1 MEISPVKKYGT
12 LLSLYIAQSIPMSFF
27 STVVPVIMRQE
38 EYSLASIGLLQL
50 VKIPWIIKFF
60 WAPLVDKTSH
70 SLRDYKKWI
79 FFSEL
84 FYALIILSTGFF
96 KLSTDFSTIVI
107 LMVAAFV
114 LSATQDIASDALA
127 IRILRSK
134 QRGFGNSMQAAG
146 SFLGTMVGSG
156 VLLMLYPKIGWQG
169 LTILLAGFVMIALT
183 PLFTFVRKEHE
194 PPAEARPKVK
204 WVDLFGFFTQKGI
217 WRRLILLMFFYSGI
231 LGMLVIFKPFM
242 VDLGFKV
249 PKIAFIAGIYGTGI
263 GACCTIL
270 AGWFLRKWGTRKT
283 MIGIA
288 AFNVITPIFFLVFHL
303 FSLHSNWIYVGS
315 ALLWGGYGMASVT
328 IYTASMNIVRKGL
341 EGTDFTIQI
350 VITHLSG
357 LIMAIVAGR
366 IGDALGYEGL
376 FTMELILGLLVLI
389 FVPMLF
395 RERDDHKPTGHHHH
409 SKGKQP
415 EINHSN

>member
-169 LTILLAGFVMIALT
+169 LTILLAGF
-183 PLFTFVRKEHE
+183 
-194 PPAEARPKVK
+194 
-204 WVDLFGFFTQKGI
+204 
-217 WRRLILLMFFYSGI
+217 
-231 LGMLVIFKPFM
+231 
-242 VDLGFKV
+242 
-249 PKIAFIAGIYGTGI
+249 
-263 GACCTIL
+263 
-270 AGWFLRKWGTRKT
+270 
-283 MIGIA
+283 
-288 AFNVITPIFFLVFHL
+288 
-303 FSLHSNWIYVGS
+303 
-315 ALLWGGYGMASVT
+315 
-328 IYTASMNIVRKGL
+328 
-341 EGTDFTIQI
+341 
-350 VITHLSG
+350 
-357 LIMAIVAGR
+357 
-366 IGDALGYEGL
+366 
-376 FTMELILGLLVLI
+376 
-389 FVPMLF
+389 
-395 RERDDHKPTGHHHH
+395 RDDRAHASIHLR
-409 SKGKQP
+409 
-415 EINHSN
+415 